1 MILLAESGS
10 TSTNWRLVSPTL
22 KIIITQVDTKGL
34 NPFHVSK
41 DEIIAV
47 IEQLVVPAVL
57 QSVTLDKVS
66 SI

>member
-34 NPFHVSK
+34 NFSCK
-41 DEIIAV
+41 
-47 IEQLVVPAVL
+47 
-57 QSVTLDKVS
+57 
-66 SI
+66 